1 MNDLATELDA
11 ELELAVA
18 ELAFWLDFAK
28 WWRSRHDSSEDP
40 RMLEVLEH
48 AERRYAEAEASCR
61 KAPSYESEGRR
72 RKPILM
78 EVK

>member
-1 MNDLATELDA
+1 MNDLDT

-28 WWRSRHDSSEDP
+28 WWRTRHDSSEDP
-40 RMLEVLEH
+40 RIIEVLEH
-48 AERRYAEAEASCR
+48 AERRYAEAEALCQ
-61 KAPSYESEGRR
+61 KAPPYESEGRR

>member
-1 MNDLATELDA
+1 MNDLDT

-28 WWRSRHDSSEDP
+28 WWRTRHDSSEDP
-40 RMLEVLEH
+40 RIIEVLEH
-48 AERRYAEAEASCR
+48 AERRYAEAEASCQ
-61 KAPSYESEGRR
+61 KAPPYESEGHRR
-72 RKPILM
+72 RPILM